1 MTLDD
6 LAHRESETAHRLALV
21 EHQIIAEAVS
31 LIEQMRST
39 NRPTLVNLGRLGA
52 LVDLR
57 RQTQTKH
64 VELIRACRLATP
76 KPAEADLDPDL
87 H

>member
-6 LAHRESETAHRLALV
+6 LEQRESETSNRLALI
-21 EHQIIAEAVS
+21 EHQIIAEAVA

-57 RQTQTKH
+57 RKVQTTH
-64 VELIRACRLATP
+64 VELMRACRLARP
-76 KPAEADLDPDL
+76 KPVEADLDPDL